1 MPISISSDII
11 SKEQLL
17 KAQDYITQ
25 NRVTW
30 SFRSATHSFLPL
42 PYIKEL
48 ATYANIKAFSDQD
61 MGLLTH
67 NLPENSRDFF
77 INKVFKLGQQCFV
90 ATLAAGG
97 NMHFLW
103 TLMNHYEDEKLP
115 VKENFAVDDEFQAG
129 LDAFVKSQSL
139 VRAPVLRLG
148 EYDQQVTSFGMLPF
162 SSITACDDP
171 IGNDVEF
178 DRAHL
183 TASDSATPGARYAGS
198 TRFVMGTF
206 VNQADAEKN
215 VSWGRRQLGI
225 VCEGEGRYFL
235 CCY

>member
-1 MPISISSDII
+1 MPISIPTDIT

-17 KAQDYITQ
+17 QAQDYITQ

-42 PYIKEL
+42 PHIKEL
-48 ATYANIKAFSDQD
+48 ATHANIKAFSDQD
-61 MGLLTH
+61 MGFLTH

-77 INKVFKLGQQCFV
+77 ITKVFKFGQQCFV

-115 VKENFAVDDEFQAG
+115 VKENFAIDDEFQAG

-139 VRAPVLRLG
+139 VRAPVLKLG

-162 SSITACDDP
+162 ISITARNDT
-171 IGNDVEF
+171 IFHDVEF

-183 TASDSATPGARYAGS
+183 TASVSATTGARYAGS
-198 TRFVMGTF
+198 TKFVMRTF
-206 VNQADAEKN
+206 GDQAEAEKHD
-215 VSWGRRQLGI
+215 SWGRRQLGI